1 MNRFFKFSVISV
13 FSAGLL
19 AACQYP
25 QDPMSTAYWQRIDTH
40 SALYLTGPKA
50 QQQLEQNIANC
61 AAEVE
66 ELVRLRALR
75 ETTPPNTHHEYHH
88 ALNKSGDLA
97 AFDTPQY
104 KGDIHVDHSDY
115 YDFESCMRSKGW
127 ERVRALRYA
136 PGARAHQ
143 NYQDTQDL
151 RAYGT
156 TGRAAD
162 LMRQKQAG
170 QINDQFSKVND

>member
-1 MNRFFKFSVISV
+1 MNKFIKFSMVSV

-19 AACQYP
+19 TACQYP
-25 QDPMSTAYWQRIDTH
+25 ANHSTAYWQRIDTH

-50 QQQLEQNIANC
+50 QQQLEQDTATC
-61 AAEVE
+61 VREVD

-75 ETTPPNTHHEYHH
+75 ETTPPNTHHEYHE
-88 ALNKSGDLA
+88 ALKESGDLA
-97 AFDTPQY
+97 AFDTPEY

-127 ERVRALRYA
+127 ERIRALRYA

-151 RAYGT
+151 RKYGT

-162 LMRQKQAG
+162 LKRQQEARG
-170 QINDQFSKVND
+170 QNDQFSTVND